1 MARNSRAKPSSRC
14 SKAAEA
20 DWFAIPCIA
29 AMSAPFRA
37 FMGKM
42 SVSGSRESLHA
53 RIAHEAAMQKK
64 VVVLCRIFLQCEA
77 IGECSRMMQPNDA
90 AAKPPQISLRWL
102 FAAMVAVALFAAATA
117 ALKPVYSRTVHQ
129 LAIDAVWGL
138 DGSAMADANGDFTVS
153 LCGNG
158 IRVDDR
164 ICDKIVVLQET
175 KKLSVTQAQVT
186 DRGVADI
193 AKLQNV
199 VSLNLHGCNAITDQS
214 VPILG
219 QMVGLKELWLSQTGI
234 TSAGV
239 QSLRMLLPHC
249 TIHE

>member
-1 MARNSRAKPSSRC
+1 
-14 SKAAEA
+14 
-20 DWFAIPCIA
+20 
-29 AMSAPFRA
+29 
-37 FMGKM
+37 
-42 SVSGSRESLHA
+42 
-53 RIAHEAAMQKK
+53 MQ
-64 VVVLCRIFLQCEA
+64 
-77 IGECSRMMQPNDA
+77 NDDA
-90 AAKPPQISLRWL
+90 SPKPPQFSLRWL
-102 FAAMVAVALFAAATA
+102 FAAMVTVGSFAAATS
-117 ALKPVYSRTVHQ
+117 ALKPVYTRTVHQ

-138 DGSAMADANGDFTVS
+138 DGSAMADANGDFEVR
-153 LCGNG
+153 LHGNG

-164 ICDKIVVLQET
+164 ICNQIVVLQET
-175 KKLSVTQAQVT
+175 KKLSITQAQIT

-199 VSLNLHGCNAITDQS
+199 VFLNLNGCTAITDQS

>member
-1 MARNSRAKPSSRC
+1 
-14 SKAAEA
+14 
-20 DWFAIPCIA
+20 
-29 AMSAPFRA
+29 
-37 FMGKM
+37 
-42 SVSGSRESLHA
+42 
-53 RIAHEAAMQKK
+53 MQTT
-64 VVVLCRIFLQCEA
+64 
-77 IGECSRMMQPNDA
+77 DA
-90 AAKPPQISLRWL
+90 LPKPPQFSLRWL
-102 FAAMVAVALFAAATA
+102 FATMVAVALFAAATA
-117 ALKPVYSRTVHQ
+117 ALKPVYTRTVHQ

-138 DGSAMADANGDFTVS
+138 DGSAMSDANGDFSVS

-164 ICDKIVVLQET
+164 ICDQIVVLQEIN
-175 KKLSVTQAQVT
+175 KLSITQAQIT

-199 VSLNLHGCNAITDQS
+199 VSLNLHGCTEITDQS

-239 QSLRMLLPHC
+239 ASLRMLLPNC